1 MVLPI
6 LASLLVVF
14 GAPYVGE
21 IRGTLQTS
29 FPEYYRLI
37 IGVIVVVSTTAGVA
51 AAVAQLRRRGRGA
64 AGAPGARLSLRAR
77 YALVILAVAVAAAY
91 AGALFQRDP
100 DVALVESFHFVQY
113 GLIAWLFYR
122 ALRRRPDAGGVIGA
136 ACAGLAVGVADEWM
150 QWFVPGRVG
159 ELHDVWLNS
168 SAVGCG
174 LLVAVAVHP
183 PASLAIPRR
192 RAPRLAL
199 ATAIAGLLVGIA
211 GFVDRVHLGYEV
223 TDGQTGTFRSS
234 YDAGALSAAAAER
247 ASRWADHPPP
257 ARGLTRE
264 DHYLSEGQWHVQWRN
279 MAVGTRDW
287 FTAWNE
293 NLILE
298 RFYAPVLSR
307 SGMWSQE
314 ERAMIERDAG
324 QRRQAYVSD
333 AAPYPIYVID
343 RTVFWAMTACA
354 GIAIVWLAGR
364 GGQASTL
371 GQV

>member
-1 MVLPI
+1 MLVPI

-21 IRGTLQTS
+21 IRGALQTA
-29 FPEYYRLI
+29 FPGYYRLI

-51 AAVAQLRRRGRGA
+51 AAVAQLGRRGRGA
-64 AGAPGARLSLRAR
+64 AGAPSASLSLGMR
-77 YALVILAVAVAAAY
+77 YALVVVAVAVAAAY
-91 AGALFQRDP
+91 AGSLFRRDP

-113 GLIAWLFYR
+113 GLIACLFYR
-122 ALRRRPDAGGVIGA
+122 ALRQRPDAGGILGA

-159 ELHDVWLNS
+159 ELHDVWLNA

-174 LLVAVAVHP
+174 LLIAVAVRP
-183 PASLAIPRR
+183 PSSLVIPRH

-199 ATAIAGLLVGIA
+199 AAAMAGLLVALA

-223 TDGQTGTFRSS
+223 TDGQTGVFRSS

-247 ASRWADHPPP
+247 TRRWKDTPPP
-257 ARGLTRE
+257 VRGLTRE
-264 DHYLSEGQWHVQWRN
+264 DHYLSEGQWHVQRRN
-279 MAVGTRDW
+279 MAAGTGDW

-307 SGMWSQE
+307 TGMWSKD
-314 ERAMIERDAG
+314 ERAWAEQNVG
-324 QRRQAYVSD
+324 QRRLSYVSD
-333 AAPYPIYVID
+333 AAPYPIYVIR
-343 RTVFWAMTACA
+343 RTVFWPMTA
-354 GIAIVWLAGR
+354 GISLALRWLATR
-364 GGQASTL
+364 GGRSSAPGQA
-371 GQV
+371 